1 MRTRRGTEYPK
12 GLATPPR
19 HHRWATM
26 CAKWAGRRDGRR
38 RLEADQQG
46 HRPYTRLLAARVHRG
61 QSALDAW
68 LHEVVEPVDRTSARL
83 ATDLVRIE
91 RRTPKLEAEITAA
104 LSEADSAT
112 GVVQVKALRRLRRL
126 QAEQTELAARTER
139 DSGELAELLSRRR
152 HLLET
157 ARGAAA
163 AFEAHYRILGSI
175 YQDAYHRRNRA
186 SEVSPPELTN
196 FLPWVGGDLALL
208 VAVIDP
214 TAARLLGISRDEFWD
229 DRAAS

>member
-1 MRTRRGTEYPK
+1 
-12 GLATPPR
+12 
-19 HHRWATM
+19 
-26 CAKWAGRRDGRR
+26 
-38 RLEADQQG
+38 
-46 HRPYTRLLAARVHRG
+46 LLSARVHRG

-83 ATDLVRIE
+83 ASDLVRIE
-91 RRTPKLEAEITAA
+91 RRSPELEAEITTTLA
-104 LSEADSAT
+104 EATSAT
-112 GVVQVKALRRLRRL
+112 GVAHVKALRRLRRL
-126 QAEQTELAARTER
+126 EAEQLELAARTER

-163 AFEAHYRILGSI
+163 AFEAHYRVLGST

-186 SEVSPPELTN
+186 SEVSPPSLAS
-196 FLPWVGGDLALL
+196 FLSWVGGDLPLL

-214 TAARLLGISRDEFWD
+214 KAARLLDVGRDEFWD
-229 DRAAS
+229 DRVAS